1 MEILK
6 REVWI
11 EKIIPAFIFFAL
23 WIDGWLL
30 PLILVPIFYVLM
42 IEKKN
47 LGWLGFS
54 KHELGYSLFL
64 SLIITGCLI
73 AIYYPIFFHYLP
85 YTLGK
90 EDIDIYTVFSDV
102 FHYPVYEE
110 IAYRSFV
117 LIHFAKL
124 DSSPLSNRN
133 LILNLTQSLLFVSIH
148 KHHFSQPLILIPVFL
163 LGLLNGLLFL
173 KTKNIYGCIF
183 SHSIL
188 NGFALLLLNAVTAR
202 W

>member
-1 MEILK
+1 VEILK
-6 REVWI
+6 RKVWI
-11 EKIIPAFIFFAL
+11 DKIVPAFIFLAL

-30 PLILVPIFYVLM
+30 PLILLPIFYVLM

-54 KHELGYSLFL
+54 KHELRYSLFL
-64 SLIITGCLI
+64 SLIITGFLI
-73 AIYYPIFFHYLP
+73 AIYYPIFFYYFP
-85 YTLGK
+85 YMS
-90 EDIDIYTVFSDV
+90 EAIDIYTIFSDV

-117 LIHFAKL
+117 LTHFANL
-124 DSSPLSNRN
+124 DHPPLSNRN

-173 KTKNIYGCIF
+173 KTKNIYGCLV

-188 NGFALLLLNAVTAR
+188 NGSALLLRYAALGG
-202 W
+202 